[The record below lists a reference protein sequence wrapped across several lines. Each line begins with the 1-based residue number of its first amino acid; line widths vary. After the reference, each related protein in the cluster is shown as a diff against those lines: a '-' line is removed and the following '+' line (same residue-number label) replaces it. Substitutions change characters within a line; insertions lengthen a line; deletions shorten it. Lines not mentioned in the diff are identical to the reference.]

1 MTIAGGPKDAP
12 SMTIASGPKAALS
25 NTNQGDVRG
34 SNPPPWIHIPP
45 SSQTSNVTIN
55 GAGVRRWAAVE
66 SHHVLPLFRRTL
78 LLN

>member
-1 MTIAGGPKDAP
+1 MAAP
-12 SMTIASGPKAALS
+12 SNMRR
-25 NTNQGDVRG
+25 GDVRE
-34 SNPPPWIHIPP
+34 SNPSPWIHIPP

-78 LLN
+78 LLNQLAARTLGGT